1 MMSHIDYPAL
11 TPRVAVY
18 ALVGHDARLV
28 VVEDRARRV
37 DVLPG
42 GIVRAG
48 EPVEQALRRS
58 LLDQLG
64 VTEMQMDFC
73 AVVEHGATDRRDSVA
88 SEVAFLFDMTL
99 ANADQLVGI
108 AARSYRWTSEHELI
122 SLHPKAIRDLLVN
135 NRLSLDH
142 PWWAWTP

>member
-1 MMSHIDYPAL
+1 
-11 TPRVAVY
+11 
-18 ALVGHDARLV
+18 
-28 VVEDRARRV
+28 
-37 DVLPG
+37 VLPG

-88 SEVAFLFDMTL
+88 SEVAFLFDVTL
-99 ANADQLVGI
+99 ADADQLVGI
-108 AARSYRWTSEHELI
+108 AARSYCWTSEHEFV
-122 SLHPKAIRDLLVN
+122 SLHPEVP
-135 NRLSLDH
+135 RLSGDFAKRGFLCVCQSDGFESVVE
-142 PWWAWTP
+142 